1 MINWLKTLFV
11 AVFGANSALATIII
25 SMIPIIELRGAI
37 PFGAA
42 VSLWGEAALPVWKS
56 FLFAVLGSSI
66 ICVVLTFLF
75 WPLFKWLKSTK
86 GFKKLANK
94 IENKLQKKS
103 KNISEKAEA
112 ETEEK
117 KGYFVKWM
125 GVLLFVAI
133 PLPLTGVWTG
143 TCLALFL
150 GLSKKDTILSV
161 LIGNLIAGA
170 IMTIISYFFA
180 DNTMIVLLAFLVL
193 ILIFVVV
200 IFIKSLI
207 DKHKKKIIQEEQVTE
222 NSQN

>member
-1 MINWLKTLFV
+1 MTTWLKTLFV
-11 AVFGANSALATIII
+11 TIFGTNSPLATIII

-42 VSLWGEAALPVWKS
+42 VSLWGDAVLPVWKS

-86 GFKKLANK
+86 GFKKLADK

-103 KNISEKAEA
+103 KNINDKAEI

-117 KGYFVKWM
+117 KGYFVKFM

-161 LIGNLIAGA
+161 LIGNLIAGV
-170 IMTIISYFFA
+170 IMMIISYFFA
-180 DNTMIVLLAFLVL
+180 DNTMIVLLAFLAL
-193 ILIFVVV
+193 VV
-200 IFIKSLI
+200 IFALVILFKSLI
-207 DKHKKKIIQEEQVTE
+207 DKHKKNNTIQVEQARIKE
-222 NSQN
+222 